1 MTKIDKRLGEELLA
15 RLTGHFGVTSSNKDG
30 GYILPDGSLLNLQ
43 RSNLSNKQYHREVAA
58 LLPEEMQGV
67 CDEIGIVNLMT
78 TTGMIR
84 YEAQGRVH
92 VATPP
97 TPQQRQ
103 RLFNIMKYSETDY
116 LVLVSDT
123 TAATIGEQR
132 FKSPQAHELLQFFE
146 RCFGG
151 EPKQFRADEFA
162 ISRDGEDYIMT
173 FRPGNLQVARYETGS
188 GKFTVEPEFKD
199 ILGMFKQRMAKIQ
212 QQ

>member
-1 MTKIDKRLGEELLA
+1 MTQTDKMLGEELLA
-15 RLTGHFGVTSSNKDG
+15 RLVGHFGVTHSNKDG
-30 GYILPDGSLLNLQ
+30 GYILPDGSLLNLN
-43 RSNLSNKQYHREVAA
+43 RSNLSTKQYHREVAA
-58 LLPEEMQGV
+58 LLPEEMQGA

-92 VATPP
+92 VATLP

-116 LVLVSDT
+116 LVLVSDK
-123 TAATIGEQR
+123 TAATIGEQK
-132 FKSPQAHELLQFFE
+132 FKSPQAHELLRFFE

-162 ISRDGEDYIMT
+162 IGKDGENYILT
-173 FRPGNLQVARYETGS
+173 FRPGKLEVARYDSVSET
-188 GKFTVEPEFKD
+188 FTVEPQFKGVLD
-199 ILGMFKQRMAKIQ
+199 MFKQRLAKIK
-212 QQ
+212 